1 MSLALYVDSRI
12 KTVVFLS
19 LNRHKTGGLEGRK
32 ARGQRVTAAQQSYDW
47 RGVEPENRVSLHV
60 NSRKT
65 RVLLSFNSL
74 IKDGGLGT
82 AYPCTSTVV
91 RLGCSC
97 LSTAMRLEDWK
108 GEKPGDSMSH
118 CPWTSTVVRLDCSC
132 LSTAM
137 RLEDWKA

>member
-65 RVLLSFNSL
+65 RVLLSFSL
-74 IKDGGLGT
+74 IT

-97 LSTAMRLEDWK
+97 LSTAMRLED
-108 GEKPGDSMSH
+108 
-118 CPWTSTVVRLDCSC
+118 R
-132 LSTAM
+132 
-137 RLEDWKA
+137 KA